1 MSVVNIDNFRET
13 MEVKIGKQVYE
24 IAALTMHDYVG
35 KAVCSRIDVEH
46 GIRGYLISVVELL
59 VEYTSIP
66 RDVLEGLTRRQIE
79 VLLYVLRGT
88 DLATVIEQGKTNIN

>member
-1 MSVVNIDNFRET
+1 MSVINIGKLHET
-13 MEVKIGKQVYE
+13 TEVKIGEQMYE
-24 IAALTMHDYVG
+24 IAPLTMHDYVG
-35 KAVCSRIDVEH
+35 KAVGNRIDLEH
-46 GIRGYLISVVELL
+46 GIREYLISAAELL

-88 DLATVIEQGKTNIN
+88 DLATVIEQGKASVQ